1 MNNIGLIL
9 LLLLFFSC
17 NSETKKQ
24 TADYG
29 PKVTDAS
36 GTIVPPETIEPPEIV
51 LLDESKL
58 IQKPLGNPIPYPIL
72 TNAHLAGAPTIKSVI
87 NPNSIIPGS
96 DTLLA
101 PEVIQTTDSPFVAKK
116 SMPIPALPMR
126 TKDVS
131 PSNFNYLSEDQGMI
145 SPNVLT
151 ILEDKKG
158 NLWLGTDGGGVCKY
172 DGKSFT
178 NYTEKEG
185 LSSNA
190 VFSIIND
197 KKGNLWFGMRSGG
210 IIKYDGK
217 NFTHYSIKNGLGD
230 DEVYSLYVDKRG
242 NIWIGQKEGITRF
255 DGKLFTHYFA
265 KQGIL
270 IGNVFSIIEDKN
282 GCIWF
287 TSIGG
292 GIYKFDGKKF
302 TQFTT
307 KNGLSDDRTT
317 GIAEDRK
324 GNLWIATHGGGIN
337 RFDGKQFYCYSENEG
352 LVSNYVNSIVE
363 VKNGNLW
370 ICTNYGI
377 SVFDGVSFTNYT
389 EKDGLSNNLIKCVLE
404 DEVGNIWI
412 GSYDGGLCKYYGKA
426 FTNYIDFSV
435 QSPYTTRNVTEDKLG
450 QIWIGTNHN
459 GLIKFDGKNVWKYT
473 TKEGLSNNS
482 VSSLLVDKYGNLWI
496 GTFGN
501 GVCKYDG
508 KSITYFTTEDG
519 LKGNHIISLNEDYQ
533 GNIWIGTYYNGVSK
547 YDGNRVDAILNGANI
562 PFEEQ
567 SDIQKVNGKPVK
579 SFTHFTD
586 KQGIGGNIAWIVY
599 RDKRNSIWI
608 GTSDCGVTQ
617 YDGKTFTRYT
627 VDSDSSKNTV
637 WSIVEDS
644 VGNIWFGT
652 FGAGAIRYDGNR
664 VDAYEKG
671 EIPLSE
677 MNDVRKVNGK
687 FVKSFLYIT
696 DKEGF
701 SDNIVRSIFLDNK
714 EKLWL
719 VTNKSLHFFK
729 IKTQNDIQ
737 SSNLTVH
744 SPLRFL
750 ETHQLVGL
758 SKEDGAKSGDY
769 YQSSFLLDSYNR
781 IWWPSKLSLS
791 RLDLNEFNTDKITP
805 ELQLETI
812 LIDEKFIDY
821 LQYKT
826 NNSLVQELPE
836 TFEKIK
842 YTDVSTFNN
851 YPIGLELP
859 YNLNHLTFN
868 FIGIDWS
875 APHKLKYQY
884 KLEGLDQDWSQ
895 LSSSNKADYR
905 NIPFGKYT
913 FKLRAIGIADK
924 WSKTFEYTFVIH
936 PPWWRTAWAYLVYT
950 IATILTIVLIVNWNS
965 RKLRARAKE
974 LGVKIDEAVH
984 EIKEQKHLIE
994 EKHKEIKD
1002 SINYAERIQRSL
1014 LASKDLLDKNLND
1027 YFIYY
1032 QPKDVVSG
1040 DFYWAA
1046 ELNTGD
1052 FVIIC
1057 GDSTGHGVPGAIMSI
1072 LNIACLREAYL
1083 QGITSPDLILN
1094 ETRRLVIENLKNDGS
1109 EEGGKDGMDASLICF
1124 NPSKDRLTFC
1134 GANNPAWIL
1143 RNQEWIELKP
1153 DKMPIGKH
1161 DKDSISFTLK
1171 EMELIKGDIIYLFTD
1186 GMPDQFGGP
1195 LGKKYKYNQLKQFLL
1210 SIQHLS
1216 MDEQHQ
1222 EIKTELNNWKGDLEQ
1237 VDDILVIG
1245 LRI

>member
-1 MNNIGLIL
+1 MNKINAIF

-17 NSETKKQ
+17 SSESKKQ
-24 TADYG
+24 HADNG
-29 PKVTDAS
+29 PKVTDAM

-58 IQKPLGNPIPYPIL
+58 IHKPLGNPVPYPIL
-72 TNAHLAGAPTIKSVI
+72 TNAHLAGTPTIKSVI
-87 NPNSIIPGS
+87 NPTIIIPGR
-96 DTLLA
+96 DTLMA
-101 PEVIQTTDSPFVAKK
+101 PEVIQTTDSPFVVKK
-116 SMPIPALPMR
+116 SIPIPALPMR

-131 PSNFNYLSEDQGMI
+131 PFNFNYLSEDQGLI
-145 SPNVLT
+145 SSNVLK

-178 NYTEKEG
+178 NFTEKEG

-190 VFSIIND
+190 VFSILED
-197 KKGNLWFGMRSGG
+197 KKGNFWFGMRSGG
-210 IIKYDGK
+210 IIKFDGQ
-217 NFTHYSIKNGLGD
+217 NFTHYSINEGLGD
-230 DEVYSLYVDKRG
+230 DEVYSMYEDKRG
-242 NIWIGQKEGITRF
+242 KFWIGQKKGITRF
-255 DGKLFTHYFA
+255 DGKSFTHYFT
-265 KQGIL
+265 KQGISK
-270 IGNVFSIIEDKN
+270 GNIFSIIEDKK
-282 GCIWF
+282 GFIWF
-287 TSIGG
+287 ASLGG
-292 GIYKFDGKKF
+292 GIYRFDGKTF
-302 TQFTT
+302 INFTT
-307 KNGLSDDRTT
+307 KDGLSDDRTSN
-317 GIAEDRK
+317 IIEDRK
-324 GNLWIATHGGGIN
+324 GNLWITTHGGGIN
-337 RFDGKQFYCYSENEG
+337 KFDGKQFYNYSEDAG
-352 LVSNYVNSIVE
+352 LVSKYVNSIFE

-377 SVFDGVSFTNYT
+377 SVFDGKYFTNYT
-389 EKDGLSNNLIKCVLE
+389 EKDGLSNNFTKCVLE

-412 GSYDGGLCKYYGKA
+412 GTMDGGLCKYYGKA
-426 FTNYIDFSV
+426 FTNYFDVAI
-435 QSPYTTRNVTEDKLG
+435 QSIKGVRHVREDNKG
-450 QIWIGTNHN
+450 QIWFGTNFE
-459 GLIKFDGKNVWKYT
+459 GLFKYDGKYVWKYT
-473 TKEGLSNNS
+473 KEEGLSSNS
-482 VSSLLVDKYGNLWI
+482 ISSLLLDKFGNIWI
-496 GTFGN
+496 GAFGY
-501 GVCKYDG
+501 GVGKIDG
-508 KSITYFTTEDG
+508 KTITYFTTQDG
-519 LKGNHIISLNEDYQ
+519 LKSNNVVSINEDSS
-533 GNIWIGTYYNGVSK
+533 GNIWFGTYEGGATK
-547 YDGNRVDAILNGANI
+547 YDGNRVEALLMGANI
-562 PFEEQ
+562 PIDQ
-567 SDIQKVNGKPVK
+567 QNDIHKVTGKPVK
-579 SFTHFTD
+579 TFTHFTD
-586 KQGIGGNIAWIVY
+586 KQGLGGNIVWTVY
-599 RDKRNSIWI
+599 RDKQNSIWF
-608 GTSDCGVTQ
+608 GTTEGGVTQ
-617 YDGKTFTRYT
+617 YDGKSFQRYT
-627 VDSDSSKNTV
+627 INSDSSKNTV
-637 WSIVEDS
+637 WSIFEDTS
-644 VGNIWFGT
+644 GNIWFGT
-652 FGAGAIRYDGNR
+652 FGSGAIRFDGNR

-671 EIPLSE
+671 EIPLDE
-677 MNDVRKVNGK
+677 MYDVRKINGK

-696 DKEGF
+696 DKEGL
-701 SDNIVRSIFLDNK
+701 SNNVVRSIFQDKK
-714 EKLWL
+714 EDLWIATSKSIHLFKLK
-719 VTNKSLHFFK
+719 N
-729 IKTQNDIQ
+729 QNENQ
-737 SSNLTVH
+737 STHSTIH
-744 SPLRFL
+744 SPLRIFD
-750 ETHQLVGL
+750 THQLVEL
-758 SKEDGAKSGDY
+758 NKEDGAKVDGFYPNSV
-769 YQSSFLLDSYNR
+769 FLDRHNR
-781 IWWPSKLSLS
+781 IWWASTLSLS
-791 RLDLNEFNTDKITP
+791 RLDLNEFNTDKIVP

-821 LQYKT
+821 LQFKT
-826 NNSLVQELPE
+826 DSSQFQELPE
-836 TFEKIK
+836 QFEEIEYK
-842 YTDVSTFNN
+842 DVSKFHN
-851 YPIGLELP
+851 YPIDLELP

-875 APHKLKYQY
+875 APHKLKYQF

-913 FKLRAIGIADK
+913 FKLRAIGISDK
-924 WSKTFEYTFVIH
+924 WSKTLEYTFVIH
-936 PPWWRTAWAYLVYT
+936 PPWWRTSWAYIIYT

-974 LGVKIDEAVH
+974 LGMKIDEAVH

-1014 LASKDLLDKNLND
+1014 LASKDLLNKNLND
-1027 YFIYY
+1027 YFIFY

-1046 ELNTGD
+1046 ELNNGD
-1052 FVIIC
+1052 FAIIC

-1083 QGITSPDLILN
+1083 QGITRPDLILN

-1124 NPSKDRLTFC
+1124 NPRKDRLTFC
-1134 GANNPAWIL
+1134 GAYNPAWIL

-1153 DKMPIGKH
+1153 DKMPIGRH
-1161 DKDSISFTLK
+1161 DKDSIGFTLK

-1216 MDEQHQ
+1216 MEEQHQ